1 MHTYHHQYN
10 RIQNN
15 IYLHVSV
22 NMFPQMSTDMIMNMT
37 MNMNMSIDPMR
48 ISFGNKD
55 AAWTNK
61 RLDQK
66 ANTSG
71 CTAIILMVMIITR
84 RQAM

>member
-1 MHTYHHQYN
+1 MHTYHHQYH

-22 NMFPQMSTDMIMNMT
+22 NLFPHMSTDMNMNMK

-48 ISFGNKD
+48 LSFGNKD
-55 AAWTNK
+55 AAGTK
-61 RLDQK
+61 RCLDQR

-71 CTAIILMVMIITR
+71 CAAIILMVMIITM